1 MISRIKQ
8 SKFTI
13 PTALLITSG
22 FYYWALSSKI
32 FTWIYTS
39 GDAGDWLQQL
49 NWWTVPHCFG
59 KPLFIAIIHGLAKLP
74 VENDIALL
82 TTTLAIIPGAITVV
96 ITYFIGLEIT
106 KSRKL
111 ATVASLI
118 LISSG
123 IFLSQ
128 TGVVEQ
134 YAFTA
139 MLVSTAFLF
148 YLKGKWAWAVIF
160 LGLGTAV
167 HIFVAITGLFWFA
180 IEWKQWKRLL
190 KLMPLFI
197 VFGVLPYGLIVYLM
211 ASSAPNLVAGNLSWN
226 SINHYLGN
234 QTSTMALAIS
244 ASPRRLYEAI
254 GILLLALGLAWYPL
268 YIGLKKPWDLKQ
280 KVAIVTIFWASWF
293 YLTNLFPS
301 TWKYVAMII
310 PIMAGFAVHG
320 LSRLKP
326 YHTRIIIIS
335 AIALIVLNS
344 IFLNSDKLAREEPL
358 ATEFYNALWELE
370 DGSAI
375 ATPRGGAY
383 GFALFYAMSEGKDLM
398 PIALSS
404 IGYRDDASYQ
414 DYLDWLNKNYTIEGS
429 NCLEMIDYAINN
441 NIDTY
446 FISPPTNTWSGVYT
460 LEETG
465 TYGLYRITDVDVIED
480 WGEEADD

>member
-22 FYYWALSSKI
+22 LYYWALSSKI

-74 VENDIALL
+74 IENDIALL
-82 TTTLAIIPGAITVV
+82 TTALAIIPGAITVV

-139 MLVSTAFLF
+139 MLISTAFLF

-160 LGLGTAV
+160 LGLGTAT
-167 HIFVAITGLFWFA
+167 HIFIAVMGLFWFV

-244 ASPRRLYEAI
+244 ASPKRLYEAI

-268 YIGLKKPWDLKQ
+268 YAGLKKPWDLKQ

-310 PIMAGFAVHG
+310 PITAGFAVYG
-320 LSRLKP
+320 LSQLKP

-344 IFLNSDKLAREEPL
+344 IFLSSDKLAREEPL

-404 IGYRDDASYQ
+404 VGYRDDASYQ
-414 DYLDWLNKNYTIEGS
+414 DYLDWLDRNYTIEGS

-446 FISPPTNTWSGVYT
+446 FISPPTDTWNGVYT

-465 TYGLYRITDVDVIED
+465 TYGLYRITDVDVVEN